1 MSKVVVAV
9 AGAFDPFH
17 MGHLAHIREAR
28 KYGDYLIVI
37 LNTDD
42 DVHRKRGF
50 VFMPMGQRYE
60 ILKSLREVD
69 EVVICIDGDGTV
81 AKTLEWIKPDI
92 FCKGGD
98 RDKSNMPESEVDVC
112 KQIGCQIFYGV
123 GKQLASS
130 TDLLRK
136 IQSYG
141 KELYHKPSGGDFK

>member
-1 MSKVVVAV
+1 MNKVVV

-17 MGHLAHIREAR
+17 FGHLEHIREA
-28 KYGDYLIVI
+28 KKLGDYLVVI

-60 ILKSLREVD
+60 LLKSLREVD
-69 EVVICIDGDGTV
+69 EVVICIDGDGTI
-81 AKTLEWIKPDI
+81 AKTLLWVKPDI
-92 FCKGGD
+92 LAKGGD
-98 RDKSNMPESEVDVC
+98 RRWENMPKDEVASCEELSCEIV
-112 KQIGCQIFYGV
+112 YGV

-136 IQSYG
+136 IQGYDQ
-141 KELYHKPSGGDFK
+141 ELFHKPSGGDFE

>member
-69 EVVICIDGDGTV
+69 EIVICIDGDGTV

-92 FCKGGD
+92 FAKGGD
-98 RDKSNMPESEVDVC
+98 RDKSSMPKNEVDVC

-136 IQSYG
+136 IQSYD

>member
-1 MSKVVVAV
+1 MIKGVV

-17 MGHLAHIREAR
+17 LGHLNHIREAK
-28 KYGDYLIVI
+28 KYCDHLVVI

-60 ILKSLREVD
+60 LLKSLREVD

-81 AKTLEWIKPDI
+81 AKTLLWIKPDV

-98 RDKSNMPESEVDVC
+98 RKQSNMPKNEIEVC
-112 KQIGCQIFYGV
+112 KQIGCKIIYGV
-123 GKQLASS
+123 GEQLASS

-136 IQSYG
+136 IQAYD
-141 KELYHKPSGGDFK
+141 KELFHRPSGGDFK